1 MSQSRGRD
9 LKPPVDG
16 MFHEIFGFG
25 TFFRYHNFQ
34 NEIDAWESTVQRGIL
49 RHSNS
54 SIDVQCKT
62 ICYSWGKICC
72 LGLEHSPHA
81 ATQYQQEINYDCI
94 MGAMDAN
101 NEFSDPRTG

>member
-1 MSQSRGRD
+1 MCCALLQG
-9 LKPPVDG
+9 
-16 MFHEIFGFG
+16 
-25 TFFRYHNFQ
+25 
-34 NEIDAWESTVQRGIL
+34 DAAAAAKYMAKHQRGIL

>member
-34 NEIDAWESTVQRGIL
+34 NEIDAWESTVEGGFYFR
-49 RHSNS
+49 
-54 SIDVQCKT
+54 IDN
-62 ICYSWGKICC
+62 IW
-72 LGLEHSPHA
+72 
-81 ATQYQQEINYDCI
+81 
-94 MGAMDAN
+94 
-101 NEFSDPRTG
+101 